1 MQGSRDQSRV
11 PTLPVRKASK
21 ARSQRLGS
29 EEQMEK
35 SERRRNYKQHT
46 TNKQRNA
53 RDKTEYQSQTVNTFS
68 FLLCV
73 PGYVCEGTFTL
84 ASCSSIP
91 PHLLF
96 LRQRVSLYPS
106 HANWLHQLVSELWG
120 STLLCPPCPNKTC
133 FYMGDSA
140 PIQVLMLAQQIRQP
154 RSQLLGPVF

>member
-1 MQGSRDQSRV
+1 M
-11 PTLPVRKASK
+11 PTVPVRKASE
-21 ARSQRLGS
+21 AQPQRLGS

-35 SERRRNYKQHT
+35 SERRRNYKQYT

-53 RDKTEYQSQTVNTFS
+53 RDKTEYQSLTVNTVS

-96 LRQRVSLYPS
+96 LRQRVSLHPS
-106 HANWLHQLVSELWG
+106 HTNWSVSSG
-120 STLLCPPCPNKTC
+120 DPPFSVLPALTKPG
-133 FYMGDSA
+133 FYMGDGA
-140 PIQVLMLAQQIRQP
+140 PIQVLMLARQL
-154 RSQLLGPVF
+154 R